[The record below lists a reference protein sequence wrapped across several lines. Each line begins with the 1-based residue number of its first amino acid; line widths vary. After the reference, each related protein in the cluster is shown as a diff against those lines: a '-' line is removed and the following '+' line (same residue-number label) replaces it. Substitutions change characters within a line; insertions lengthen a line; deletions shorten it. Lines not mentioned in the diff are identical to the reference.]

1 LTRRKSLG
9 LVICILTLILV
20 FSVYNDDIK
29 SVSSELYDHYT
40 TMYSEETGAD
50 NMVTAIYLNYRFP
63 DTLFETLTLLISVIG
78 IISFSRHSLGED

>member
-1 LTRRKSLG
+1 MTRRKVLG
-9 LVICILTLILV
+9 LAVCIISLILL
-20 FSVYNDDIK
+20 FSVYNDDMR
-29 SVSSELYDHYT
+29 SVSNELYDHYT
-40 TMYSEETGAD
+40 TMYSDETGSE

>member
-1 LTRRKSLG
+1 
-9 LVICILTLILV
+9 
-20 FSVYNDDIK
+20 
-29 SVSSELYDHYT
+29 
-40 TMYSEETGAD
+40 MYSDETGSE